1 MKRTLGV
8 LLAVLLLVSLGGGAF
23 AEKGILSETEALDY
37 LAQELEVSAEHL
49 MKNGEDVDDIY
60 SELSWTSV
68 ADTFP
73 EKFDL
78 RDRGT
83 VTPVKAQN
91 PWGTCWSFA
100 TAAASETSILNS
112 LGMTAEEYREKY
124 GEDLDLSEKHLAWF
138 TATALPE
145 LSDYPEGEYPYD
157 PSQAGEGL
165 CFLEET
171 DSDPLNG
178 GGNYFLSTASLAAGV
193 GILKEKYA
201 PYENSEGNLEKS
213 GDWSLPEDLRFS
225 VTYEVKDVNILPAPA
240 SRDAEGNVVYRP
252 AGTEAIKSELL
263 SGRAVGISFKADNSM
278 PAMSPEELKEKLQKD
293 LADVTTVSDE
303 EKAFYIDVRAGIVDT
318 ADLSDEDL
326 QGLITLRLQMNNLPE
341 DTYDFAELDHDQ
353 MAMILMSRAFG
364 DSYEKIVDF
373 ENTPPFMSFIGEDPV
388 IFAQYTDKILQPNH
402 AVTVVGWDDSFS
414 AENWPEDRRP
424 PADGVWIVK
433 NSWGEGWG
441 NDGYFLLSYYDLTLV
456 GIGSF
461 EYVVSD
467 DNLKLES
474 MEILNYDM
482 MPIEI
487 ISSTLF
493 DTPVYAANQFTLEN
507 DSVLSYVSTMTGD
520 LNTTVTASVYLPNE
534 NAKSPTEGVLL
545 DTVTE
550 SFRYAGYHRLKLNG
564 NLLLPA
570 GSRIGIVI
578 LESVPVEDGFKYALV
593 NTASLN
599 KAGVEAYNTIHE
611 EDGNVLKRYAKG
623 IVNPGESFVSLE
635 SGKWTDWTDA
645 IAAIR
650 SEGSNAYLAFDN
662 LPIKAYV
669 YPWSQI
675 EKIHDLSDRIPTVGG
690 EAAICPEDGYTLL
703 DVAGA

>member
-1 MKRTLGV
+1 M
-8 LLAVLLLVSLGGGAF
+8 
-23 AEKGILSETEALDY
+23 
-37 LAQELEVSAEHL
+37 
-49 MKNGEDVDDIY
+49 
-60 SELSWTSV
+60 
-68 ADTFP
+68 
-73 EKFDL
+73 
-78 RDRGT
+78 
-83 VTPVKAQN
+83 
-91 PWGTCWSFA
+91 
-100 TAAASETSILNS
+100 
-112 LGMTAEEYREKY
+112 
-124 GEDLDLSEKHLAWF
+124 
-138 TATALPE
+138 
-145 LSDYPEGEYPYD
+145 
-157 PSQAGEGL
+157 
-165 CFLEET
+165 
-171 DSDPLNG
+171 
-178 GGNYFLSTASLAAGV
+178 
-193 GILKEKYA
+193 
-201 PYENSEGNLEKS
+201 
-213 GDWSLPEDLRFS
+213 
-225 VTYEVKDVNILPAPA
+225 TYEVKDVNILPAPA

-263 SGRAVGISFKADNSM
+263 SGRAVGISFKADNSL

-364 DSYEKIVDF
+364 DSYEKIVEF

-388 IFAQYTDKILQPNH
+388 IYAQYTDQILQPNH

-520 LNTTVTASVYLPNE
+520 LNTTVTASVYLLNE

-578 LESVPVEDGFKYALV
+578 LESVPVEAGFKYALV